1 VQPGMYIS
9 LPHPN
14 LLLQVEL
21 KNKKLVWW
29 TAQQMAQSKTMR
41 LIHLITSKIL
51 MQMSD
56 ESTECVIQEN
66 TTTTTREVSWVQ
78 KGAGNGSTSDP

>member
-1 VQPGMYIS
+1 MYIS

-66 TTTTTREVSWVQ
+66 NTTTTTREVSWVQ